1 MSAKRDYYEVLGVSK
16 TASSADIKSA
26 YRKLALKYHPDRNK
40 EAGAEA
46 KFKEINEAY
55 QVLSDSKK
63 KQTYDQFGHAAF
75 DPSSGMGGGQGPFGG
90 FGGFGGQ
97 AGGFNWSSYSSGGQG
112 GAEFDFGDPFEIFEQ
127 FFGGGFGGG
136 SARRRR
142 PHYSLQIDFMEAV
155 NGVTKDVEIEG
166 KRQKIKVPAGANN
179 GTRIRFTDFDVS
191 IDVGT
196 HQRFKRD
203 GYDVFV
209 DEKISFST
217 ASLGGQIEVET
228 LQGKIKLKIRP
239 GTPSHSLIR
248 LRDEGIKHLQS
259 RGKGDLYVRLI
270 VDVPTKISR
279 QQKAV
284 LEDLR
289 DLDL

>member
-16 TASSADIKSA
+16 TASAAEIKSA
-26 YRKLALKYHPDRNK
+26 YRKMALKYHPDRNK
-40 EAGAEA
+40 ETGAEDR
-46 KFKEINEAY
+46 FKEINEAY
-55 QVLSDSKK
+55 QVLSDPKK

-90 FGGFGGQ
+90 FGGFSGQ
-97 AGGFNWSSYSSGGQG
+97 AGGFNWSSYASGGQ

-127 FFGGGFGGG
+127 FFGGGFSGR
-136 SARRRR
+136 AKRR
-142 PHYSLQIDFMEAV
+142 PHYSLQIEFMEAI

-196 HQRFKRD
+196 HPRFKRD

-217 ASLGGQIEVET
+217 AVLGGQIEIET
-228 LQGKIKLKIRP
+228 LTGKIKLKVRP

-248 LRDEGIKHLQS
+248 LRDEGVKHLQS

-270 VDVPTKISR
+270 VDVPEKLSR
-279 QQKAV
+279 DQKSV

>member
-16 TASSADIKSA
+16 TASAAEIKSA
-26 YRKLALKYHPDRNK
+26 YRKLALKNHPDRNK

-55 QVLSDSKK
+55 QVLSDPKK

-90 FGGFGGQ
+90 FGGGQ
-97 AGGFNWSSYSSGGQG
+97 AGGFNWSSYSSGGQS

-127 FFGGGFGGG
+127 FFGGGFGSGG
-136 SARRRR
+136 TRRRR

-179 GTRIRFTDFDVS
+179 GTRIRFADFDVS

-203 GYDVFV
+203 GYDVFI

-217 ASLGGQIEVET
+217 AALGGQIEVET
-228 LQGKIKLKIRP
+228 LQGKIKLKVRP
-239 GTPSHSLIR
+239 GTPSHSLVR
-248 LRDEGIKHLQS
+248 LRDEGIKHLQG

-270 VDVPTKISR
+270 VDVPEKLSR
-279 QQKAV
+279 EQKRAIEE
-284 LEDLR
+284 LSEFML
-289 DLDL
+289 

>member
-16 TASSADIKSA
+16 TASAAEIKSA

-40 EAGAEA
+40 ETGAEG

-90 FGGFGGQ
+90 FGGQ
-97 AGGFNWSSYSSGGQG
+97 AGGFNWSSYSSGGQS

-217 ASLGGQIEVET
+217 AALGGQIEVET
-228 LQGKIKLKIRP
+228 LQGKVKLKIRP
-239 GTPSHSLIR
+239 GTPSHSLVR
-248 LRDEGIKHLQS
+248 LRDEGIKHLQG

-270 VDVPTKISR
+270 VDVPEKLNR
-279 QQKAV
+279 DQKSI
-284 LEDLR
+284 LEDLKDF
-289 DLDL
+289 DL

>member
-112 GAEFDFGDPFEIFEQ
+112 AEFDFGDPFEIFEQ

-136 SARRRR
+136 GTRRRR

-155 NGVTKDVEIEG
+155 NGVTKEVEIEG

-196 HQRFKRD
+196 HPRFKRD

-248 LRDEGIKHLQS
+248 LRDEGVKHLQS

-270 VDVPTKISR
+270 VDVPTKINR
-279 QQKAV
+279 QQKAI
-284 LEDLR
+284 LEDLK

>member
-1 MSAKRDYYEVLGVSK
+1 MSAKRDYYEVLGLKK
-16 TASSADIKSA
+16 TASAAEIKSA

-40 EAGAEA
+40 ESGAEA

-90 FGGFGGQ
+90 FGGFSGGQ
-97 AGGFNWSSYSSGGQG
+97 AGGFNWSSYSSGGQS
-112 GAEFDFGDPFEIFEQ
+112 AEFDFGDPFEIFEQ

-136 SARRRR
+136 ARRRR
-142 PHYSLQIDFMEAV
+142 PHYSLKVEFMEAV
-155 NGVTKDVEIEG
+155 NGVTKEVEIEG

-196 HQRFKRD
+196 HPRFKRD

-217 ASLGGQIEVET
+217 AALGGQIEVVT
-228 LQGKIKLKIRP
+228 LTGKIKLKVRS
-239 GTPSHSLIR
+239 GTPSHSLVR
-248 LRDEGIKHLQS
+248 LRDEGIKYLQG

-270 VDVPTKISR
+270 VDVPEKLSR
-279 QQKAV
+279 EQKAI
-284 LEDLR
+284 LENLKDSNL
-289 DLDL
+289 

>member
-1 MSAKRDYYEVLGVSK
+1 MSAKRDYYEVLGVNK
-16 TASSADIKSA
+16 TASAAEIKAA
-26 YRKLALKYHPDRNK
+26 YRKLALKNHPDRNK

-55 QVLSDSKK
+55 QVLSDPKK

-90 FGGFGGQ
+90 GFGGFGGQ
-97 AGGFNWSSYSSGGQG
+97 AGGFNWSSYSSGGQ

-127 FFGGGFGGG
+127 FFGGGFGGR
-136 SARRRR
+136 AKRR
-142 PHYSLQIDFMEAV
+142 PHYSLQISFMEAV
-155 NGVTKDVEIEG
+155 EGVTKDVEIEG

-191 IDVGT
+191 IDVST
-196 HQRFKRD
+196 HPRFKRD

-217 ASLGGQIEVET
+217 AALGGQIEVET
-228 LQGKIKLKIRP
+228 LTGKIKLKVRP

-248 LRDEGIKHLQS
+248 LRGEGIKHLQS

-270 VDVPTKISR
+270 IDVPEKLDR
-279 QQKAV
+279 EQKRAIEE
-284 LEDLR
+284 LSELM
-289 DLDL
+289 L

>member
-90 FGGFGGQ
+90 FGGQ
-97 AGGFNWSSYSSGGQG
+97 AGGFNWSSYSSGGQSG
-112 GAEFDFGDPFEIFEQ
+112 TEFDFGDPFEIFEQ

-217 ASLGGQIEVET
+217 ATLGGQIEVET

-284 LEDLR
+284 LEDLK

>member
-16 TASSADIKSA
+16 TASAAEIKSA
-26 YRKLALKYHPDRNK
+26 YRKLALKNHPDRNK

-55 QVLSDSKK
+55 QVLSDPKK

-97 AGGFNWSSYSSGGQG
+97 TGGFNWSSYSSGGQ

-127 FFGGGFGGG
+127 FFGGGFGGR
-136 SARRRR
+136 AKRR

-155 NGVTKDVEIEG
+155 EGVTKDVEIEG

-196 HQRFKRD
+196 HSRFKRD
-203 GYDVFV
+203 GYDIFV
-209 DEKISFST
+209 DEKINFST
-217 ASLGGQIEVET
+217 AALGGQIEVET
-228 LQGKIKLKIRP
+228 LTGKIKLKVRP
-239 GTPSHSLIR
+239 GTPSHSLVR
-248 LRDEGIKHLQS
+248 LRDEGVKHLQS
-259 RGKGDLYVRLI
+259 RGRGDLYVRLI
-270 VDVPTKISR
+270 IDVPSKLDR
-279 QQKAV
+279 EQKSI
-284 LEDLR
+284 LEDLK

>member
-16 TASSADIKSA
+16 TASAAEIKSA
-26 YRKLALKYHPDRNK
+26 YRKMALKYHPDRNK
-40 EAGAEA
+40 ETGAEDR
-46 KFKEINEAY
+46 FKEINEAY
-55 QVLSDSKK
+55 QVLSDPKK

-90 FGGFGGQ
+90 FGGFSGQ
-97 AGGFNWSSYSSGGQG
+97 AGGFNWSSYASGGQ

-127 FFGGGFGGG
+127 FFGGGFSGR
-136 SARRRR
+136 AKRR
-142 PHYSLQIDFMEAV
+142 PHYSLQIEFMEAI

-196 HQRFKRD
+196 HPRFKRD

-217 ASLGGQIEVET
+217 AALGGQIEIET
-228 LQGKIKLKIRP
+228 LTGKIKLKVRP

-248 LRDEGIKHLQS
+248 LRDEGVKHLQS

-270 VDVPTKISR
+270 VDVPEKLSR
-279 QQKAV
+279 EQKSL
-284 LEDLR
+284 LEDLKE
-289 DLDL
+289 LGL